1 MLKNYSFAKYTA
13 SATKRFYAENSQ
25 VLLKTEQTHAYSF
38 HSKTFFCKATRN
50 DYICLKHSWFQ
61 IPILGYI

>member
-25 VLLKTEQTHAYSF
+25 VSLKTEQTQA
-38 HSKTFFCKATRN
+38 
-50 DYICLKHSWFQ
+50 
-61 IPILGYI
+61 